1 MSESEIEIVEVKDN
15 DDGSAN
21 VTFALST
28 GALKFYAAIGLYEV
42 LLRAA
47 EEKTN
52 GHPDSPR
59 SANAG
64 TGAVGAGYVQGKV

>member
-1 MSESEIEIVEVKDN
+1 MNKSEIEIVEMKNN

-21 VTFALST
+21 ITFAM
-28 GALKFYAAIGLYEV
+28 GIEALKFYAAIGLYEV

-52 GHPDSPR
+52 GYPDSPR

-64 TGAVGAGYVQGKV
+64 TGAVGAGHIQRKV